1 MIVGEETNEIQ
12 RNVNASRLISRGGIA
27 S

>member
-12 RNVNASRLISRGGIA
+12 RNVNASPLISRGGIA